1 MTTFG
6 WKRKIGQKVSREAS
20 DAFSNNA
27 KEDDQLAHNPDDHN
41 VQNFK
46 RRKMSLLEECKSK
59 SLRLKN
65 EGEMLAE
72 NERYWEAIKKWDKA
86 IQLTPTDEKLYEM
99 KAQVLM
105 QLNEVFPA
113 VQAAEKAVEFNPRW
127 WVGYQTLGRTQLGIG
142 EIKLAI
148 KSFSRALH
156 INPLEKELWEED
168 LKWALALWDQ
178 KTKQESEINDEKET
192 QKTSDVT

>member
-6 WKRKIGQKVSREAS
+6 WKRKIGQKVSKEAS
-20 DAFSNNA
+20 DAFSDNT
-27 KEDDQLAHNPDDHN
+27 KDDDQLLQDPKDHN

-46 RRKMSLLEECKSK
+46 KRKMSLLEECKNK

-105 QLNEVFPA
+105 QLNELFPA

-148 KSFSRALH
+148 QNFSKALH
-156 INPLEKELWEED
+156 LNPAENELWEDD
-168 LKWALALWDQ
+168 LKWALTLWEQ
-178 KTKQESEINDEKET
+178 KANQNAKNNTEEET
-192 QKTSDVT
+192 QKMSDVT